1 MALGANPDPEI
12 VRRARKPSFRRV
24 TFSGCIGYDV
34 PESVFKR
41 EKESGMTHHTPS
53 TLTRRRV
60 VGAAAGIAGGFLVT
74 NDRTLAQ
81 STTPEAGMASPAAQ
95 ITPLGYVTMRM
106 RPLEEPGDRD
116 NTNAQVIEEFLPA
129 ISAVDGFLGYL
140 VADVIDDP
148 LLTFGVTVMRDLEAS
163 RASDE
168 VAKTF
173 VTQEDIDE
181 DVIIEETQRWAGDL
195 LMLGVSDAAAA
206 SAATPPLDD
215 FGAGYFVTARIYQSI
230 PGTDPRG
237 FVEKATTE
245 FLPTIEALP
254 GFVGYL
260 WFPTDDGFAS
270 VSLYQTEES
279 ATAATTAA
287 KAWVAENLSA
297 YTDAPPQVIDATVVH
312 ANLPIFA

>member
-1 MALGANPDPEI
+1 
-12 VRRARKPSFRRV
+12 
-24 TFSGCIGYDV
+24 
-34 PESVFKR
+34 
-41 EKESGMTHHTPS
+41 MTHHTSS

-74 NDRTLAQ
+74 NGRTSAQ
-81 STTPEAGMASPAAQ
+81 SATPAAGMASPAAQ

-129 ISAVDGFLGYL
+129 ISQVDGFLGYL

-148 LLTFGVTVMRDLEAS
+148 LLTFGVTVMRDLDAS
-163 RASDE
+163 LASDE
-168 VAKTF
+168 VAKSF

-181 DVIIEETQRWAGDL
+181 DVIIEGTQRWTGDL
-195 LMLGVSDAAAA
+195 LMLGVSDEAAA
-206 SAATPPLDD
+206 SAATPLDE

-237 FVEKATTE
+237 FVEKARTE
-245 FLPTIEALP
+245 FLPTLEALP

-260 WFPTDDGFAS
+260 WFPTDNGFAS
-270 VSLYQTEES
+270 VSLYQSEES
-279 ATAATTAA
+279 AAQATTAA
-287 KAWVAENLSA
+287 KSWVAENLSA
-297 YTDAPPQVIDATVVH
+297 YTDTPPQVINATVVH
-312 ANLPIFA
+312 ANMPIFA